1 MAAELRVL
9 NDVLLFAGLVALG
22 VGFLWKKRRC
32 HQFRMAG
39 WAIFAFFWLAQ
50 MPSYLL
56 SEDALNSLGCIGAFA
71 AFLFFA
77 YHERL
82 SYQWNDEYEPL
93 RFLAGAAFIAS
104 TIYFVVDRIPQL
116 SAWLIEAVTQQTAAL
131 LGAANVS
138 YTAGPA
144 TLVGNPPFYRINGEE
159 IYAPLLNSI
168 GRPVVHIILAC
179 TAIQG
184 IAIAV
189 AMILGVKEPPKRKLL
204 AAAVVIP
211 VTYFMNLVRNF
222 VVIYSFDVQNV
233 EFELAHGYWGKGLAV
248 LVLVMLLVFCFWIL
262 PELYVNI
269 NGLFELPWRKGPN
282 HDYRKYVGRIY
293 RKREGDGDS
302 AGPPRPS

>member
-1 MAAELRVL
+1 MADEIRFL
-9 NDVLLFAGLVALG
+9 NDLLLFSGLVALG
-22 VGFLWKKRRC
+22 IGFLWKKRRR

-39 WAIFAFFWLAQ
+39 WAVFAVFWLAQ
-50 MPSYLL
+50 APSYVSSFDLV
-56 SEDALNSLGCIGAFA
+56 NVLGCIGAFA

-82 SYQWNDEYEPL
+82 SYRWDDEYEPL

-131 LGAANVS
+131 LGAMGNP

-144 TLVGNPPFYRINGEE
+144 NLVGNPPFYRVNGEE
-159 IYAPLLNSI
+159 IYAPLLNSD
-168 GRPVVHIILAC
+168 GVAVVHIILAC

-184 IAIAV
+184 IAIAL
-189 AMILGVKEPPKRKLL
+189 AMIFGVKETTKKK
-204 AAAVVIP
+204 AIATAVVLP
-211 VTYFMNLVRNF
+211 VSYVMNLVRNV
-222 VVIYSFDVQNV
+222 VVIYSYDVQHV
-233 EFELAHGYWGKGLAV
+233 DFELAHGYMGKGLAV
-248 LVLVMLLVFCFWIL
+248 LVLVVLLVFCFWIL

-282 HDYRKYVGRIY
+282 HDYRKYIGRIY
-293 RKREGDGDS
+293 RKRKGE
-302 AGPPRPS
+302 GPPTPPSS

>member
-22 VGFLWKKRRC
+22 VGFLWNKRRC

-50 MPSYLL
+50 TPSYLL
-56 SEDALNSLGCIGAFA
+56 SEDALNSLGCIGAFV

-82 SYQWNDEYEPL
+82 SYLWNDEYEPL

-131 LGAANVS
+131 LGVANAS

-144 TLVGNPPFYRINGEE
+144 ALMGNPPFYRVNGEE
-159 IYAPLLNSI
+159 IYAPLLNPA

-204 AAAVVIP
+204 TTAVVLP

-222 VVIYSFDVQNV
+222 VVIYSFDVQHV
-233 EFELAHGYWGKGLAV
+233 DFELAHGYWGKGLAV
-248 LVLVMLLVFCFWIL
+248 LVLVILLVFCFWLL

-282 HDYRKYVGRIY
+282 HDYRKYVGRLY
-293 RKREGDGDS
+293 RKREGNGGS
-302 AGPPRPS
+302 AEPPTS